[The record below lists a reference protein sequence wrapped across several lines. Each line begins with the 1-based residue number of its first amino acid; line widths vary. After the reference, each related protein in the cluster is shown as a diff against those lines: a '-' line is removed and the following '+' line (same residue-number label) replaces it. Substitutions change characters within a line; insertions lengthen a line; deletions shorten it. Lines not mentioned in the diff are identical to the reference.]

1 MGERM
6 RGGRLRV
13 VGGVRYVYLFDEE
26 MMKIVMKMRESVFF
40 LLLSFILQIVDW
52 PDCNT
57 VLSH

>member
-40 LLLSFILQIVDW
+40 LLLSFVLQIVDW